1 MMKIMFRDVLDF
13 TKDYEEI
20 TMEQLNEYLYK
31 ASEMAGLR
39 VITLNDIK
47 VENGVTVMY
56 YDLDSFE
63 C

>member
-1 MMKIMFRDVLDF
+1 MKIMFRDVFDF
-13 TKDYEEI
+13 AKDYAEI
-20 TMEQLNEYLYK
+20 TMEELNEYLYK

-39 VITLNDIK
+39 VITLTDIK
-47 VENGVTVMY
+47 TENGVTIMY

>member
-1 MMKIMFRDVLDF
+1 MKIMFRDVFDF
-13 TKDYEEI
+13 TKNYEEI

-39 VITLNDIK
+39 VITLVDIK
-47 VENGVTVMY
+47 VENGITIMY

>member
-1 MMKIMFRDVLDF
+1 MKIMFRDVLDF
-13 TKDYEEI
+13 AKDYEEI
-20 TMEQLNEYLYK
+20 TIEELNEYLYK

-39 VITLNDIK
+39 VITLADIK
-47 VENGVTVMY
+47 IENDVTVMY

>member
-1 MMKIMFRDVLDF
+1 MKIMFRDVFDF

-20 TMEQLNEYLYK
+20 TMEELNEYLYK

-39 VITLNDIK
+39 VITLADIK
-47 VENGVTVMY
+47 IENGITVMY

>member
-1 MMKIMFRDVLDF
+1 MKIMFRDVLDF
-13 TKDYEEI
+13 SKDYEEI
-20 TMEQLNEYLYK
+20 TMEELNEYLYK

-39 VITLNDIK
+39 VITLADIK
-47 VENGVTVMY
+47 TENGVTVMY

>member
-1 MMKIMFRDVLDF
+1 MFRDVFDF

-39 VITLNDIK
+39 VITLVDIK
-47 VENGVTVMY
+47 VENGITIMY

>member
-1 MMKIMFRDVLDF
+1 MKIMFRDVFDF
-13 TKDYEEI
+13 SKDYEEI
-20 TMEQLNEYLYK
+20 TMEELNEYLYK

-39 VITLNDIK
+39 VITLADIK
-47 VENGVTVMY
+47 TENGVTVMY

>member
-1 MMKIMFRDVLDF
+1 MKIMFRDVFDF
-13 TKDYEEI
+13 EKDYEEI

-39 VITLNDIK
+39 VITLADIK
-47 VENGVTVMY
+47 TENGVTVMY

>member
-1 MMKIMFRDVLDF
+1 MKIMFRDIFDF

-20 TMEQLNEYLYK
+20 TIEQLNEYLNK
-31 ASEMAGLR
+31 APNMPGLR
-39 VITLNDIK
+39 VITLVDIK
-47 VENGVTVMY
+47 IENGIIIMW

>member
-1 MMKIMFRDVLDF
+1 MKIMFRDVFDF

-20 TMEQLNEYLYK
+20 TMEELNEYLYK

-39 VITLNDIK
+39 VITLTDIK
-47 VENGVTVMY
+47 TENGVTIMY

>member
-1 MMKIMFRDVLDF
+1 MKIMFRDVFDF

-39 VITLNDIK
+39 VITLVDIK
-47 VENGVTVMY
+47 IENGITVMY

>member
-1 MMKIMFRDVLDF
+1 MKIMFRDVFDF

-39 VITLNDIK
+39 VITLVDIK
-47 VENGVTVMY
+47 MENGITIMY

>member
-1 MMKIMFRDVLDF
+1 MKIMFRDVFDF

-20 TMEQLNEYLYK
+20 TMEELNEYLYK
-31 ASEMAGLR
+31 ASEMSGLR
-39 VITLNDIK
+39 VITLADIK
-47 VENGVTVMY
+47 IENGVTVMY

>member
-1 MMKIMFRDVLDF
+1 MKIMFRDVFDF

-39 VITLNDIK
+39 VITLVDIK
-47 VENGVTVMY
+47 VENGITIMY